1 MNKKKNKKLILSAE
15 TLRNLSAPDLQEVLG
30 QVSRVC
36 TADCANTATHICS
49 TCNPCN

>member
-1 MNKKKNKKLILSAE
+1 MNKKKNKKLVLSAE
-15 TLRNLSAPDLQEVLG
+15 TLRNLNAPDLQKALG
-30 QVSRVC
+30 QVSIVC